1 MVQFFSASET
11 AYTSLSP
18 GRIETMVNNKE
29 FGAKLIKKQHKFFN
43 QLLSTILICNNIVNI
58 ALSAIT
64 SYLLSVWWLSKLAMK
79 LINIMS
85 LSQQSF

>member
-1 MVQFFSASET
+1 
-11 AYTSLSP
+11 
-18 GRIETMVNNKE
+18 MVNNKE

-64 SYLLSVWWLSKLAMK
+64 SYLLSVWWLSKLAW
-79 LINIMS
+79 S
-85 LSQQSF
+85 

>member
-1 MVQFFSASET
+1 MQAKLHIL
-11 AYTSLSP
+11 ALSP

-64 SYLLSVWWLSKLAMK
+64 SYLLSVWWLSKLAWK